1 MLKKADRKQWHSKFL
16 IAQTM
21 RRRLTAFM
29 VILVGSTAILG
40 IAQRSGADNNFK
52 HLVQLLETGTC
63 MSCSLED
70 ADLMH
75 ADLRAANL
83 EKAKLQRADLGRAQL
98 DGANLNGADLSFATL
113 RHASLRGADLRGAT
127 LTGTDLIGA
136 DLSGAKLDENGLS
149 SSHWKDAKGVQA
161 VASDY
166 ASLHNAGVEEV
177 LQGRY
182 PEAED
187 YFNKAL
193 MRRPDAAIT
202 WVARGITRA
211 EQAKRELASRDFAFA
226 AELYEQQ
233 EQPEIAKQLRDGA
246 EQVKQDP
253 AQRGGNGVGSSILNS
268 ATGLFQQLLPI
279 AVKFLS
285 PLAF

>member
-1 MLKKADRKQWHSKFL
+1 
-16 IAQTM
+16 M

-29 VILVGSTAILG
+29 VILVSSTAILG
-40 IAQRSGADNNFK
+40 IAQRSGAENNLK

-75 ADLRAANL
+75 ADLRGNNL

-98 DGANLNGADLSFATL
+98 DGANLSGADLSFATL

-149 SSHWKDAKGVQA
+149 SSHWKGAKGVQA

-166 ASLHNAGVEEV
+166 ASLHNAGVEEA

-202 WVARGITRA
+202 WVARGICRA
-211 EQAKRELASRDFAFA
+211 EQANRNMASRDFAYA
-226 AELYEQQ
+226 AELFEQQ
-233 EQPEIAKQLRDGA
+233 EQPELAQQMREGA
-246 EQVKQDP
+246 ERVKKNP
-253 AQRGGNGVGSSILNS
+253 TQRGGNGMGGALLSG
-268 ATGLFQQLLPI
+268 AAGLFQQLLPL
-279 AVKFLS
+279 AAKYFS

>member
-1 MLKKADRKQWHSKFL
+1 
-16 IAQTM
+16 M

-166 ASLHNAGVEEV
+166 ASLHNAGVEEA

-193 MRRPDAAIT
+193 TRRPDAAIT
-202 WVARGITRA
+202 WVARGICRA
-211 EQAKRELASRDFAFA
+211 EQANRNMASRDFAYA
-226 AELYEQQ
+226 AELFEQQ
-233 EQPEIAKQLRDGA
+233 EQPELAQQMRDGA
-246 EQVKQDP
+246 ERVKKNST
-253 AQRGGNGVGSSILNS
+253 QRGGNGMGGALLSG
-268 ATGLFQQLLPI
+268 AAGLFQQLLPL
-279 AVKFLS
+279 AAKYFS

>member
-1 MLKKADRKQWHSKFL
+1 
-16 IAQTM
+16 M
-21 RRRLTAFM
+21 RRHLIAFM
-29 VILVGSTAILG
+29 VTLASSAGALV
-40 IAQRSGADNNFK
+40 IAQRSEAGSNFED
-52 HLVQLLETGTC
+52 LVQLQETRAC
-63 MSCSLED
+63 MECRLQD

-75 ADLRAANL
+75 ADLRDVNL
-83 EKAKLQRADLGRAQL
+83 KKAQLQRADLGRAQL
-98 DGANLNGADLSFATL
+98 DGANLSGADLSFATL

-136 DLSGAKLDENGLS
+136 DLSGAQLDANGLS

-166 ASLHNAGVEEV
+166 ASLHNAGVEEA
-177 LQGRY
+177 LNGRY

-193 MRRPDAAIT
+193 IRRPDAAIT

-226 AELYEQQ
+226 AELYDQQ
-233 EQPEIAKQLRDGA
+233 EQPDIAKQLRDGA

-279 AVKFLS
+279 AAKFLS

>member
-1 MLKKADRKQWHSKFL
+1 
-16 IAQTM
+16 M
-21 RRRLTAFM
+21 RRHLPAFM
-29 VILVGSTAILG
+29 VILVSSAATLG
-40 IAQRSGADNNFK
+40 IAQRSAAGSNFED
-52 HLVQLLETGTC
+52 LVQLLETKTC
-63 MSCSLED
+63 MECRLQD

-75 ADLRAANL
+75 ADLRDANL
-83 EKAKLQRADLGRAQL
+83 KKAKLQRADLGRAQL
-98 DGANLNGADLSFATL
+98 DGANLSGADLSFATL
-113 RHASLRGADLRGAT
+113 RHASLRGANLSGAT

-136 DLSGAKLDENGLS
+136 DLSNAQLDENALS
-149 SSHWKDAKGVQA
+149 TSHWKNAKGMQA

-166 ASLHNAGVEEV
+166 ASLHNAGVEET

-182 PEAED
+182 PEAEE

-193 MRRPDAAIT
+193 SHRPKAAIT

-211 EQAKRELASRDFAFA
+211 QQAKRELASRDFAYA

-246 EQVKQDP
+246 EQVKKDP
-253 AQRGGNGVGSSILNS
+253 AQRGGNGIGSSLLS
-268 ATGLFQQLLPI
+268 GATGLIQQLIPL
-279 AVKFLS
+279 ATKFLS

>member
-1 MLKKADRKQWHSKFL
+1 
-16 IAQTM
+16 M
-21 RRRLTAFM
+21 RPRLTALM
-29 VILVGSTAILG
+29 VILVSSTAILG
-40 IAQRSGADNNFK
+40 IAQRSGAENNFK
-52 HLVQLLETGTC
+52 DLVQLLETGAC

-136 DLSGAKLDENGLS
+136 DLSGANLDENGLS
-149 SSHWKDAKGVQA
+149 SSHWKDAKGVTA

-166 ASLHNAGVEEV
+166 ESLHNAGVEEA

-182 PEAED
+182 PEAEA

-193 MRRPDAAIT
+193 IRRPDAAIT
-202 WVARGITRA
+202 WVARGICRA
-211 EQAKRELASRDFAFA
+211 EQANRNMASRDFAYA
-226 AELYEQQ
+226 AELFEQQ
-233 EQPEIAKQLRDGA
+233 EQPELAQQMRDGA
-246 EQVKQDP
+246 ERVKKNST
-253 AQRGGNGVGSSILNS
+253 QRGGNGMGGALLSG
-268 ATGLFQQLLPI
+268 AAGLFQQLLPL
-279 AVKFLS
+279 AAKYFS
-285 PLAF
+285 PLTF

>member
-1 MLKKADRKQWHSKFL
+1 
-16 IAQTM
+16 M
-21 RRRLTAFM
+21 RRHLPAFM
-29 VILVGSTAILG
+29 VILVSSAATLG
-40 IAQRSGADNNFK
+40 IAQRSAAGSNFED
-52 HLVQLLETGTC
+52 LVQLLETKTC
-63 MSCSLED
+63 MECRLQG

-75 ADLRAANL
+75 ADLRDANL

-98 DGANLNGADLSFATL
+98 DGANLSGADLSFATL

-127 LTGTDLIGA
+127 LIGTDLIGA

-149 SSHWKDAKGVQA
+149 SSHWKDAKGVKA

-166 ASLHNAGVEEV
+166 ASLHNAGVEEA
-177 LQGRY
+177 LNGRY

-193 MRRPDAAIT
+193 IRRPDAAIT

-211 EQAKRELASRDFAFA
+211 EQAKRELASRDFSYA
-226 AELYEQQ
+226 AELFEQQ
-233 EQPEIAKQLRDGA
+233 ELPELAQQLRVGA

-253 AQRGGNGVGSSILNS
+253 PQQNGNGLGTSLIGG
-268 ATGLFQQLLPI
+268 ATDLFQQLLPL
-279 AVKFLS
+279 AAKFLS